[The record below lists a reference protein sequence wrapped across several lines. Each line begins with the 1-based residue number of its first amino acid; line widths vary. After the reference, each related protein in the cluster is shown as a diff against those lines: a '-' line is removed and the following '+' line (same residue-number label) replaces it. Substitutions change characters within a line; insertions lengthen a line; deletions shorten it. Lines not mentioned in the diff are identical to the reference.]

1 MTELILFC
9 TAGAG
14 TALLIAS
21 PRWGEYGGRVA
32 LAALAALLVRASV
45 TGAPGWWLEPITTD
59 VGLGVLA
66 TATGLLFACG
76 GHEKALRAGT
86 IAAMALACL
95 AIRMLTLHVNG

>member
-1 MTELILFC
+1 M
-9 TAGAG
+9 A
-14 TALLIAS
+14 
-21 PRWGEYGGRVA
+21 
-32 LAALAALLVRASV
+32 RANHD
-45 TGAPGWWLEPITTD
+45 D
-59 VGLGVLA
+59 VGLRVLA